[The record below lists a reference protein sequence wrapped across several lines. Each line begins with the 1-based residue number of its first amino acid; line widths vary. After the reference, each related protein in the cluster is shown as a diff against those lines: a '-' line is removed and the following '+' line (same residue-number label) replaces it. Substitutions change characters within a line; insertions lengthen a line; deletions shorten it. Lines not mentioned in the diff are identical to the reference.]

1 MRYWHWWPCIDPSWG
16 ALEWPLPWWCWQD
29 LLDHLQRQ
37 RQRQRQ
43 SVRNTEAKL
52 CRKWGVKF
60 LFSDDRWS
68 CQWTTN
74 KLAMIFRVCVCM
86 KLRIRLKNKKLRQF
100 NRSSITKHHPKL
112 WRKMCTIFTFQFWSC
127 LFHHTTQDSNNSCS
141 KQLDSIYKFKAHAI
155 PENNGVKKLNIWL
168 LWKILTAAFPRR
180 PYVHFRVCS
189 VSILLQV
196 DHWRAAHYQRSQQ

>member
-52 CRKWGVKF
+52 CRRWGVKF

-68 CQWTTN
+68 CQRTTN

-112 WRKMCTIFTFQFWSC
+112 WRKMCKFSIFSSDHAFSIIQHKIVIIAVASNSIAYINLKHMQFPK
-127 LFHHTTQDSNNSCS
+127 TM
-141 KQLDSIYKFKAHAI
+141 
-155 PENNGVKKLNIWL
+155 E
-168 LWKILTAAFPRR
+168 
-180 PYVHFRVCS
+180 
-189 VSILLQV
+189 
-196 DHWRAAHYQRSQQ
+196 WRN